1 MFYTC
6 IEIIFLK
13 ISKRLGCGA
22 FRYAVY
28 QVFATLVIII
38 NLARHTNKSMTW
50 DSHGNFLI
58 FSGQ

>member
-1 MFYTC
+1 MSYAC

-13 ISKRLGCGA
+13 IRKGLGPLDARCTKRL
-22 FRYAVY
+22 
-28 QVFATLVIII
+28 LLLLII
-38 NLARHTNKSMTW
+38 NLARHTNKSMTR